1 MIIPCFRCSK
11 EIDTPNSS
19 NADYVI
25 ALDMIAKEPREVFI
39 ALKHNQ
45 ATRAKRE
52 KVIAENI
59 IDTDTGEEVPPP
71 TEDFIRNQFTDSEYD
86 AVEVP
91 DIATAQGQFGEDLIK
106 VVAEIKEKD
115 IQKTGI
121 VCPDCYKETD
131 FIIWG
136 VHKK

>member
-71 TEDFIRNQFTDSEYD
+71 TEDFIRNQ
-86 AVEVP
+86 
-91 DIATAQGQFGEDLIK
+91 
-106 VVAEIKEKD
+106 KE
-115 IQKTGI
+115 
-121 VCPDCYKETD
+121 PA
-131 FIIWG
+131 
-136 VHKK
+136 